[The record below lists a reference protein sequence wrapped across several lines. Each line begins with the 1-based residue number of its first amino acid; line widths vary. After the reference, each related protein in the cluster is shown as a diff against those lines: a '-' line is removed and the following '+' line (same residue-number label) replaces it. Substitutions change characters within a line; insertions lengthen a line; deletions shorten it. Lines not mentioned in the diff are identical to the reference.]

1 MIHELLSRRSDFQLS
16 RLLLGELL
24 GLAMQPIG
32 DMSKHFNKTRSPLA
46 YPHKI
51 PQYNL
56 NRGLK
61 MLIHT
66 ITL

>member
-51 PQYNL
+51 PQ
-56 NRGLK
+56 
-61 MLIHT
+61 
-66 ITL
+66 